1 MATGGS
7 TSAIAVC
14 GSFIGGTPPNAAL
27 GNVETWDGTSWT
39 ETTEVNQVRK
49 NQHGV
54 SGSNA
59 DDALAYG
66 GNISPPGSGDTA
78 KTEIWNGSTWT
89 EVADLATARAAIG
102 AAGTSI
108 SGLAA
113 RGTTPP
119 ATNATE
125 HFIAADFQIKTV
137 TTS

>member
-1 MATGGS
+1 MPELGTQTA
-7 TSAIAVC
+7 AIVVSGISGPPYALPKAV
-14 GSFIGGTPPNAAL
+14 
-27 GNVETWDGTSWT
+27 EQWDGTSWT

-108 SGLAA
+108 SRLAA

-125 HFIAADFQIKTV
+125 HFIAADFLIKTV